1 MEARER
7 LPSLHDL
14 DQAAALLNIPG
25 LDGAG

>member
-25 LDGAG
+25 PDGAG